1 MGSRLGAKNTQVKQG
16 KCSALAAKQQKSSR
30 MHIYHTRKI
39 EANYSTLY
47 KRAKE
52 GQLPLT
58 FFFACFKDFFLW
70 LFFGRLKYGTEKYCI
85 SRLLYFFQNYVK
97 TSWGFPP
104 KKYGSFLYSPLSFFF
119 GKSFYF
125 SVFSVLVWEWRATN
139 QLIRSHPPTAA
150 SPPKK
155 EREKGGE
162 RNSLECFGRAN
173 AATVHVNSDL
183 W

>member
-1 MGSRLGAKNTQVKQG
+1 MQCARCKTTKELKDTHLSHSKN
-16 KCSALAAKQQKSSR
+16 R
-30 MHIYHTRKI
+30 
-39 EANYSTLY
+39 
-47 KRAKE
+47 
-52 GQLPLT
+52 GQLQYAVEESKRGT
-58 FFFACFKDFFLW
+58 TSVDFFFACFKDFFLW
-70 LFFGRLKYGTEKYCI
+70 LFLGDSIMGQKSIAFLDYCI
-85 SRLLYFFQNYVK
+85 SSKIMLKLLGVFLQK
-97 TSWGFPP
+97 M
-104 KKYGSFLYSPLSFFF
+104 YGSFLYSPLSFFF

>member
-1 MGSRLGAKNTQVKQG
+1 
-16 KCSALAAKQQKSSR
+16 

-58 FFFACFKDFFLW
+58 FFCVFQGFFPLT
-70 LFFGRLKYGTEKYCI
+70 FFGRLNYGTEKYCI

-104 KKYGSFLYSPLSFFF
+104 KNVWFVSLFTPFFFF